1 MQEDRLAEL
10 LSRVAAGALEP
21 RAAAQEIL
29 SSTYLD
35 IGVAKLDVHR
45 ELRSGVD
52 EAVYAEG
59 KTAGEILGIA
69 EEILRE
75 KGRVLVTRLDVE
87 VATELCARHP
97 AAIYHERARVL
108 HCGQPQSAGHRVSVL
123 TAGTSDLGVGEEAA
137 VCAEWMGAEV
147 DRHHDVGV
155 AGLHRLLSRL
165 EAVRAV
171 DVAIVAAGMDGAL
184 PSVVAGLV
192 RCPVIALP
200 TSVGYGASF
209 RGLAALLTMLNSC
222 APGVAVVNIDSGFG
236 AAVLANRICA
246 AQRERSSSMASPYE

>member
-1 MQEDRLAEL
+1 MQEDRLSEL
-10 LSRVAAGALEP
+10 LCRVAAGSLEV

-45 ELRSGVD
+45 EVRSGVE

-59 KTAGEILGIA
+59 KTAEEVLLIA
-69 EEILRE
+69 DRLLSE
-75 KGRVLVTRLDVE
+75 KGRLLVTRLDAE
-87 VATELCARHP
+87 VATELRARHP
-97 AAIYHERARVL
+97 TAIYHERARVL
-108 HCGQPQSAGHRVSVL
+108 HCGEPQAPSHRVSLL
-123 TAGTSDLGVGEEAA
+123 TAGTSDLAVGEEAA

-155 AGLHRLLSRL
+155 AGLHRLLSRV
-165 EAVRAV
+165 EAVRAA

-192 RCPVIALP
+192 KCPVIALP

-222 APGVAVVNIDSGFG
+222 TPGVAVVNIDSGFG

-246 AQRERSSSMASPYE
+246 LQLER